1 MIKYYYPCLLFEDF
15 QPMLS
20 YTSMIPEFS
29 YNFRYSTSQKN
40 DNARTQKRYIMN
52 KMKEME
58 NHMNDF
64 QGQTILEKMEDGVQY
79 FTNPLKREEEN
90 SLNDIRSLN
99 ERLEL
104 LKTER
109 KNLAKKKN
117 QIIQR
122 NRNKVE
128 RIKKLREQIEDD
140 F

>member
-1 MIKYYYPCLLFEDF
+1 
-15 QPMLS
+15 
-20 YTSMIPEFS
+20 
-29 YNFRYSTSQKN
+29 
-40 DNARTQKRYIMN
+40 
-52 KMKEME
+52 MKEME

-90 SLNDIRSLN
+90 NLNDIRSLN